1 MLTRVL
7 REGVEIQ
14 IVERNPERGRDI
26 LGSKKSANFTDSRER
41 SEYPNCNAL
50 KQKFDEGPDDRSRK
64 ESGIPHC
71 HRVEVRGSPEN

>member
-26 LGSKKSANFTDSRER
+26 LGSKRSANYSDSREH
-41 SEYPNCNAL
+41 SDHPKCKAL
-50 KQKFDEGPDDRSRK
+50 KQKFDESPNDRPRK